1 MSSNIDKLVLSY
13 LQRHPYSKPREIADG
28 LGFSIVTVRY
38 ALLRLREKGLVV
50 RTSKGYIARSQ
61 ARMETVQE
69 GVEDIHIHNVGDLSK
84 EISELKERIAELEK
98 TLEDALEN
106 LSKLEKEMSEL
117 RVFIK
122 ALRTQAS
129 GKQQRQRDQF
139 LEKLSQEKMM
149 TIAEARKEA
158 SKQMGSLEYYVDRG
172 EVVIVGD
179 FVVDK
184 HFYES
189 LISRMPI
196 KVEDMN
202 TLSAKEKILIEAM
215 ISEGLVYIDKGKE
228 IKPI

>member
-13 LQRHPYSKPREIADG
+13 LQKHPYSKPREIADG
-28 LGFSIVTVRY
+28 LGFSIITVRY
-38 ALLRLREKGLVV
+38 ALLRLRERGLVV

-61 ARMETVQE
+61 AKMEAMQE
-69 GVEDIHIHNVGDLSK
+69 GTGDIHGAGDLLK

-98 TLEDALEN
+98 TLEDTLEN
-106 LSKLEKEMSEL
+106 LSKLEKEVSEL

-122 ALRTQAS
+122 ALQTS

-139 LEKLSQEKMM
+139 LEKLSQEKLM

-172 EVVIVGD
+172 EVVIIGD

-184 HFYES
+184 QFYES

-215 ISEGLVYIDKGKE
+215 ISEGLVYIDKGRE

>member
-13 LQRHPYSKPREIADG
+13 LQKHPYSKPREIADG
-28 LGFSIVTVRY
+28 LGFSIITVRY
-38 ALLRLREKGLVV
+38 ALLRLRERGLVV

-61 ARMETVQE
+61 AKMEALQE
-69 GVEDIHIHNVGDLSK
+69 GGEDIHIHGMGDLSK

-98 TLEDALEN
+98 TLEDTLEN
-106 LSKLEKEMSEL
+106 LSKLEKEVSEL
-117 RVFIK
+117 KVFIR
-122 ALRTQAS
+122 ALQTP

-139 LEKLSQEKMM
+139 LEKLSQEKLM

-184 HFYES
+184 QFYES

-196 KVEDMN
+196 KVEDVN
-202 TLSAKEKILIEAM
+202 NLSAKEKILVEAM

>member
-28 LGFSIVTVRY
+28 LGFSIITVRY

-61 ARMETVQE
+61 AKMEAIQE
-69 GVEDIHIHNVGDLSK
+69 GGEDIHIHGVGDLSK

-98 TLEDALEN
+98 TLEDTLEN
-106 LSKLEKEMSEL
+106 LSKLEKEVSEL
-117 RVFIK
+117 KIFIR
-122 ALRTQAS
+122 ALQTP

-139 LEKLSQEKMM
+139 LEKLSQEKLM

-158 SKQMGSLEYYVDRG
+158 SRQMGSLEYYIDRG

-184 HFYES
+184 QFYES
-189 LISRMPI
+189 LVSRMPI

-202 TLSAKEKILIEAM
+202 SLSAKEKILVEAM